1 MQISTD
7 YKQWVNIG
15 RRDNWRCP
23 LTEKIKMRE
32 KTMLD
37 FPYDNDKNLHLAEKD
52 VTVSIGRKDKD
63 ENLY

>member
-1 MQISTD
+1 
-7 YKQWVNIG
+7 
-15 RRDNWRCP
+15 
-23 LTEKIKMRE
+23 
-32 KTMLD
+32 MLD